1 MDERATGPAGAS
13 RDGAPHVV
21 IVGAGYAGFA
31 TARRLRAAPAR
42 VTLVNPYPY
51 HYFTTLL
58 HEPVARPRQRERI
71 ALPLAPY
78 LPPNVRL
85 WLGRAV
91 AIDPRRRAVEV
102 EERATGSRRWLEAD
116 RLVVAVGSEP
126 LFFGI
131 AGLEERALTVRDLTS
146 GPLIRSTVEHRLAR
160 YAAGAM
166 GAEGRRIVVGG
177 GGYTGVELAAELA
190 EARDDLARATG
201 VAAHAIEIYLVEAAP
216 TLLPGFDPALT
227 RYVTRFLER
236 AGVRVITGTPIAEVT
251 PRHVVLADGR
261 RLEAGTVIWTGGV
274 RAHRLVEQAGFEVD
288 RRGRAWVDGHLQARG
303 FEGVYLAGDAAA
315 FPGDDG
321 RPLPPTAQVALQQ
334 GEYLGRALARRL
346 RGLPVEPFRPRV
358 LGTVIS
364 LGRRDG
370 VGLLGRGYRV
380 TGRAA
385 RVLKSA
391 TLWRYLYRIGGAR
404 LLMRVLGGAP
414 LQPLPG
420 RPEP

>member
-1 MDERATGPAGAS
+1 MGDQARGPAEAS
-13 RDGAPHVV
+13 RNGPPHVV
-21 IVGAGYAGFA
+21 ILGAGYAGFA
-31 TARRLRAAPAR
+31 VARGLRGAPAR

-71 ALPLAPY
+71 ALPLRPY
-78 LPPNVRL
+78 LPRNVHL

-91 AIDPRRRAVEV
+91 AVDPAQRAVEV
-102 EERATGSRRWLEAD
+102 EDRATGARRRLEAD
-116 RLVVAVGSEP
+116 LLVVAVGSEP
-126 LFFGI
+126 LYFGI
-131 AGLEERALTVRDLTS
+131 AGLEERALTVRDLSS

-160 YAAGAM
+160 YAAGQM
-166 GAEGRRIVVGG
+166 GPEGRRIVIGG

-190 EARDDLARATG
+190 EARDELARETG
-201 VAAHAIEIYLVEAAP
+201 VAPAAIEIYLVEAAP
-216 TLLPGFDPALT
+216 TLLPGFDPVLV

-236 AGVRVITGTPIAEVT
+236 VGVRVITGTPIAQVT

-274 RAHRLVEQAGFEVD
+274 RAHRLVEQAGFRVD
-288 RRGRAWVDGHLQARG
+288 KRGRGLVGPDLAAQG
-303 FEGVYLAGDAAA
+303 FDGVYLAGDAAA

-321 RPLPPTAQVALQQ
+321 RPLPPTAQIALQQ
-334 GEYLGRALARRL
+334 GEYLGRALRRRL
-346 RGLPVEPFRPRV
+346 QGQPVAPFRPHL

-370 VGLLGRGYRV
+370 VGLLRNGTRV
-380 TGRAA
+380 TGHAA

-391 TLWRYLYRIGGAR
+391 TLWRYLYRIGGPS
-404 LLMRVLGGAP
+404 LVLRVMGGVP

-420 RPEP
+420 RTQ

>member
-1 MDERATGPAGAS
+1 MVDPARGPAGAS
-13 RDGAPHVV
+13 RNGPPHVV
-21 IVGAGYAGFA
+21 ILGAGYAGFA
-31 TARRLRAAPAR
+31 VARGLRAAPAR

-58 HEPVARPRQRERI
+58 HEPVARPRLRERI

-78 LPPNVRL
+78 LPPNVAL

-91 AIDPRRRAVEV
+91 AVDPGRRVVDVED
-102 EERATGSRRWLEAD
+102 RATGAVRRLEAD
-116 RLVVAVGSEP
+116 LLVVAVGSEP

-131 AGLEERALTVRDLTS
+131 AGLEERALTVRDLSS
-146 GPLIRSTVEHRLAR
+146 GPVIRSTVEQRLAR
-160 YAAGAM
+160 YAAGDL
-166 GAEGRRIVVGG
+166 GPEGRRIVIGG

-190 EARDDLARATG
+190 EARVDLARETG
-201 VAAHAIEIYLVEAAP
+201 VAPGAIEIFLVEAAP
-216 TLLPGFDPALT
+216 SLLPGFDPPLV
-227 RYVTRFLER
+227 RYVTRFLEK
-236 AGVRVITGTPIAEVT
+236 AGVRVITGTPIREVT

-288 RRGRAWVDGHLQARG
+288 RRGRALVGPDLQARG
-303 FEGVYLAGDAAA
+303 FAGVYLAGDAAA
-315 FPGDDG
+315 FPGEDG

-346 RGLPVEPFRPRV
+346 RGQPVEPFTPHL

-370 VGLLGRGYRV
+370 VGLLRNGYRV
-380 TGRAA
+380 TGHAA

-391 TLWRYLYRIGGAR
+391 TLWRYLYRIGGAS
-404 LLMRVLGGAP
+404 LVARVLGGMP
-414 LQPLPG
+414 LHPLAG
-420 RPEP
+420 TRR

>member
-1 MDERATGPAGAS
+1 MGDRARGPAGAS
-13 RDGAPHVV
+13 RYGPPHVV
-21 IVGAGYAGFA
+21 ILGAGYAGFA
-31 TARRLRAAPAR
+31 VARGLGAAPAR
-42 VTLVNPYPY
+42 VTLVNPYSY

-58 HEPVARPRQRERI
+58 HEPVARPRQRERV

-85 WLGRAV
+85 WLGRAT
-91 AIDPRRRAVEV
+91 AIDPRRRVVEV
-102 EERATGSRRWLEAD
+102 EDRATGARRRLQAD
-116 RLVVAVGSEP
+116 LLVVAVGSEP

-131 AGLEERALTVRDLTS
+131 AGLEERALTVRDLSS
-146 GPLIRSTVEHRLAR
+146 GPLIRSTVEHHLAR
-160 YAAGAM
+160 YAAGEM
-166 GAEGRRIVVGG
+166 GPEGRRIVIGG

-190 EARDDLARATG
+190 EVRHDLARATG
-201 VAAHAIEIYLVEAAP
+201 VAPGAIEIYLVEAAP
-216 TLLPGFDPALT
+216 TLLPGFDPPLV

-236 AGVRVITGTPIAEVT
+236 VGVRVITGTPIAEVT
-251 PRHVVLADGR
+251 PRHVILADGR

-288 RRGRAWVDGHLQARG
+288 KRGRALVERDLAARG
-303 FEGVYLAGDAAA
+303 CEGVYLAGDAAA

-334 GEYLGRALARRL
+334 GEYLARALTRRL
-346 RGLPVEPFRPRV
+346 RGQPVEPFRPHL

-370 VGLLGRGYRV
+370 VGLLRNGYRV

-391 TLWRYLYRIGGAR
+391 TLWRYLYRIGGVPLVAR
-404 LLMRVLGGAP
+404 VMGGAS
-414 LQPLPG
+414 LQPLP
-420 RPEP
+420 

>member
-1 MDERATGPAGAS
+1 MTDPLLEVTGLTVAYGRVEAVRGVS
-13 RDGAPHVV
+13 FDAAPGSLVSL
-21 IVGAGYAGFA
+21 VGANGAGKSSIINA
-31 TARRLRAAPAR
+31 
-42 VTLVNPYPY
+42 VSGII
-51 HYFTTLL
+51 
-58 HEPVARPRQRERI
+58 RPRGGTI
-71 ALPLAPY
+71 
-78 LPPNVRL
+78 
-85 WLGRAV
+85 
-91 AIDPRRRAVEV
+91 
-102 EERATGSRRWLEAD
+102 
-116 RLVVAVGSEP
+116 
-126 LFFGI
+126 LF
-131 AGLEERALTVRDLTS
+131 
-146 GPLIRSTVEHRLAR
+146 
-160 YAAGAM
+160 
-166 GAEGRRIVVGG
+166 EGRDI
-177 GGYTGVELAAELA
+177 
-190 EARDDLARATG
+190 
-201 VAAHAIEIYLVEAAP
+201 
-216 TLLPGFDPALT
+216 T
-227 RYVTRFLER
+227 R
-236 AGVRVITGTPIAEVT
+236 TP
-251 PRHVVLADGR
+251 
-261 RLEAGTVIWTGGV
+261 
-274 RAHRLVEQAGFEVD
+274 AHRLVEQAGFAVD
-288 RRGRAWVDGHLQARG
+288 KRGRAWVDDHLQARG
-303 FEGVYLAGDAAA
+303 YEGVYLAGDAAA